1 MNYEE
6 KVINKF
12 IELNE
17 EEMNVIS
24 LFSIMTKELKRYPG
38 NNLSER
44 LQNTNI
50 NKNMCELFFLFIC
63 LEKEKKKENNDVQT
77 VEIHNLLKKRWD
89 NFINYITTT
98 F

>member
-12 IELNE
+12 IKLNE

-63 LEKEKKKENNDVQT
+63 LGEAKKKENNDVQI
-77 VEIHNLLKKRWD
+77 VEIHSLLKKRWD

>member
-1 MNYEE
+1 MNYED

-12 IELNE
+12 IKLNE
-17 EEMNVIS
+17 EKMNVIS
-24 LFSIMTKELKRYPG
+24 LFSIMTKELKLYPG

-50 NKNMCELFFLFIC
+50 NKNMCELFILYIC
-63 LEKEKKKENNDVQT
+63 FGEAKKKENNDVET

-89 NFINYITTT
+89 KFINYITTK

>member
-12 IELNE
+12 IKLNE

-63 LEKEKKKENNDVQT
+63 LGEAKKKENNDVQI

>member
-12 IELNE
+12 IKLNE

-63 LEKEKKKENNDVQT
+63 LGEAKKKQNNDVQI
-77 VEIHNLLKKRWD
+77 VEIHNLL
-89 NFINYITTT
+89 
-98 F
+98 

>member
-17 EEMNVIS
+17 KEMNVVS
-24 LFSIMTKELKRYPG
+24 LFSIMTKELKLYPG
-38 NNLSER
+38 NNLCER

-63 LEKEKKKENNDVQT
+63 LGEAKKKENNDVQT

>member
-17 EEMNVIS
+17 KEMNVVS

-63 LEKEKKKENNDVQT
+63 LGEAKKKENNDVQI
-77 VEIHNLLKKRWD
+77 VEIHSLLKKRWD